1 MPMYQNIRDENNNQ
15 MRQNNL
21 AVYSEL
27 IESIMIALKPTVQE
41 MYFKKVSKEK
51 VKKFVLKLREE

>member
-15 MRQNNL
+15 MRQKNL

-51 VKKFVLKLREE
+51 MKKFVLKLREE

>member
-51 VKKFVLKLREE
+51 MKKFVLKLREE